1 MEKLTNAFLLLSK
14 PYGITSRKFLN
25 EVGKVL
31 GEDKVG
37 HTGTLDPMAT
47 GLLFVAVGQF
57 TRLIPYVK
65 LDTKEYFIE
74 ITFGIETDTWDI
86 TGKQL
91 KLVEPNVKEEDILKV
106 LPQFVGDVTQRVPFF
121 SAKKFKGV
129 ELYKLA
135 RKEILVEA
143 FKPTRIDGIEYI
155 RFKNNK
161 LILRVSCEKGTY
173 MRSLAYE
180 IGLALGVPATLSAI
194 SRTKIGDLTI
204 KDATTL
210 SRLKKGDFS
219 KGFIAP
225 EVVIPLEA
233 VIIRDGGSFMR
244 GVKTEINTVL
254 VFDENKNF
262 IGIAEL
268 KGELKPKVI
277 INGNH

>member
-1 MEKLTNAFLLLSK
+1 MEKLTNIFLLLSK
-14 PYGITSRKFLN
+14 PYGITSRKYLN

-31 GEDKVG
+31 GENKIG

-65 LDTKEYFIE
+65 LDSKEYFIE

-91 KLVEPNVKEEDILKV
+91 KLVEPHVKEEDILKV
-106 LPQFVGDVTQRVPFF
+106 LPQFVGDVTQKVPFF

-135 RKEILVEA
+135 RKEVLVEV
-143 FKPTRIDGIEYI
+143 FKPARIDGIEYI
-155 RFKNNK
+155 RFKDDK
-161 LILRVSCEKGTY
+161 LVLRVSCEKGTY

-204 KDATTL
+204 GDSTTL
-210 SRLKKGDFS
+210 NRLKKGDFS
-219 KGFIAP
+219 KGCIAP
-225 EVVIPLEA
+225 EAVIPLET
-233 VIIRDGGSFMR
+233 VIIKEGNGFKR
-244 GVKTEINTVL
+244 GEKTEISTVL

-268 KGELKPKVI
+268 KGELKPRII